1 MFPSLIHRLAAR
13 PARHQFSLLVIGL
26 LLFGATAAPLPAQ
39 SAAGRIGVVDM
50 EAVTQRSQK
59 IQSSVKRAQQQVMPQ
74 QDEIDAKRREW
85 ARLRQDL
92 SARRS
97 VMKDSEIQTQ
107 ETKVRELREEV
118 DKLSLAVDQRINR
131 LQDEVLRPEIQRI
144 MKIVEQIAK
153 SEGFT
158 VVLPVEQVLY
168 YDEAVDLTSRVIQAI
183 DRGEGGATETKST
196 PALPA
201 SEEKPAA
208 KSTKKDSVADSAESA
223 PAKSKGSAAGRAE

>member
-1 MFPSLIHRLAAR
+1 MFPSLIHRLAPR
-13 PARHQFSLLVIGL
+13 PARHQFCLLVIGL
-26 LLFGATAAPLPAQ
+26 LLFTVTAAPLSAQ

-59 IQSSVKRAQQQVMPQ
+59 IQSSVKRAQQQVTPQ

-92 SARRS
+92 AARRS

-208 KSTKKDSVADSAESA
+208 KSSKKDSAADSAESA
-223 PAKSKGSAAGRAE
+223 PAKSKGSAAGRTE